1 MSEPFAATHPAVAAA
16 GLLLLAI
23 GIVVAG
29 APFARAGKPSPL
41 RIGALFL
48 AGVVGLVLMRD
59 VGKVVA
65 IAVIGV
71 SCGIV
76 VLSLHRWPPAE
87 WLERDRRI
95 RTTRVPAGL
104 LVSAPGTLF
113 GFLGLIG
120 VVSDTTGGIRV
131 LLAALVALAT
141 LWVWARLATE
151 YVGPVQPQ
159 RH

>member
-1 MSEPFAATHPAVAAA
+1 MTSA
-16 GLLLLAI
+16 G
-23 GIVVAG
+23 G
-29 APFARAGKPSPL
+29 AENC
-41 RIGALFL
+41 
-48 AGVVGLVLMRD
+48 RD
-59 VGKVVA
+59 ERTV
-65 IAVIGV
+65 
-71 SCGIV
+71 
-76 VLSLHRWPPAE
+76 RAE

-95 RTTRVPAGL
+95 RTTRLPAGL

-131 LLAALVALAT
+131 LLAALVALTT

-151 YVGPVQPQ
+151 YAGLVQPQ